1 MCGTEKQMRTFTG
14 GNGDAR
20 GVLKLDVERFRQRL
34 PMLRWL
40 EEISSSESRERRKQ
54 ENQVNVADV
63 RNRTRRCCPGQHDD
77 AACRRTTCRR
87 WSNFQLP
94 EPGLLFN

>member
-1 MCGTEKQMRTFTG
+1 MWDYLLGALVLVFNMWITALQALYMCGTEKQMRMFTG

-34 PMLRWL
+34 PRL

-54 ENQVNVADV
+54 L
-63 RNRTRRCCPGQHDD
+63 T
-77 AACRRTTCRR
+77 
-87 WSNFQLP
+87 LP
-94 EPGLLFN
+94 M